1 MIAQWFSNCVDNQQN
16 SCASLPD
23 TNASTKIELA
33 VPRQYQHNC
42 KCCYLACTCTLN
54 AHTQIY
60 PSNKQSPFGKL
71 YSQEFVNFF
80 HSINMFSSTR
90 IVFTYMCVNVNTI
103 PLCLLGLL
111 FSQFSFA
118 LPSPE
123 LSMFTLTIVVE
134 IRILL
139 TMRLIY
145 TYIYIFISA
154 NKRVITS
161 NAQFKVI
168 FSLDLIEDLFINV
181 FPQSILLIIDV
192 L

>member
-1 MIAQWFSNCVDNQQN
+1 
-16 SCASLPD
+16 
-23 TNASTKIELA
+23 
-33 VPRQYQHNC
+33 
-42 KCCYLACTCTLN
+42 
-54 AHTQIY
+54 
-60 PSNKQSPFGKL
+60 
-71 YSQEFVNFF
+71 
-80 HSINMFSSTR
+80 
-90 IVFTYMCVNVNTI
+90 
-103 PLCLLGLL
+103 
-111 FSQFSFA
+111 
-118 LPSPE
+118 
-123 LSMFTLTIVVE
+123 MFTLTIVVE